1 MKENRFFT
9 SVQKKGPLT
18 LVSYLSSLLSVYK
31 SLYGETITSISSLAK
46 TVRRFGS
53 INIGQDKFGSSR
65 ECRSLRSARIVAPW
79 TNDDGLVSPCAERPP
94 GRVDCFI
101 HHTIKIKE
109 QCQQHVFALVDWY
122 GADEDKDK
130 YGNPV
135 EIWRKAFLPG
145 GPSRFLP
152 VVRIYSKFVVASSHE
167 DKIVIIPLN
176 RTFS

>member
-122 GADEDKDK
+122 GADVTCDQ
-130 YGNPV
+130 
-135 EIWRKAFLPG
+135 ALF
-145 GPSRFLP
+145 F
-152 VVRIYSKFVVASSHE
+152 
-167 DKIVIIPLN
+167 
-176 RTFS
+176 